1 MNKKLKKVVGI
12 GIGLIYL
19 SSLTMECYLVDGI
32 ASIGSFGLIAFLL
45 GWLNFNLIGLIWLAN
60 PLFLLS
66 LFLFFFSN
74 KPKLAL
80 ISSSVAS
87 ILAISFTQIDE
98 IIKNEGGFTGQIT
111 EYLLGYWLW
120 TIAIILMTIILIINK
135 TMHNTVY
142 NYEKPLQIQ

>member
-1 MNKKLKKVVGI
+1 MNKKIKKIVGI
-12 GIGLIYL
+12 GISLIFL
-19 SSLTMECYLVDGI
+19 SSLSMECYLVDGE

-66 LFLFFFSN
+66 LFLFFFS
-74 KPKLAL
+74 KKSKLAL

-87 ILAISFTQIDE
+87 VLAISFTQIDE

-120 TIAIILMTIILIINK
+120 ISVIFSITIILILNIILENK
-135 TMHNTVY
+135 KTIHNNDY
-142 NYEKPLQIQ
+142 K

>member
-1 MNKKLKKVVGI
+1 
-12 GIGLIYL
+12 
-19 SSLTMECYLVDGI
+19 MECYLVDGI
-32 ASIGSFGLIAFLL
+32 ASIGSYGLIALLL

-66 LFLFFFSN
+66 LFLFLFSK

-80 ISSSVAS
+80 VSSTSAS
-87 ILAISFTQIDE
+87 ILASSFTQIDE

-120 TIAIILMTIILIINK
+120 ITAIILITITLIMNKILEK
-135 TMHNTVY
+135 
-142 NYEKPLQIQ
+142 NYAQHRL